1 MPRKPKPKPEP
12 AAAAAPPPAGL
23 VVRRV
28 PLDSLHADPA
38 NARTHDARNLRAIAD
53 SLAEFQQVSP
63 LVVQAGTGR
72 VIGGN
77 GRLEAM
83 RAAGWPEA
91 DVVELDIGDV
101 RAAALGIALNRTAEL
116 AGWDDTAL
124 AATLR
129 ALQSE
134 LDGDRLLAAVGY
146 DPAELDGLLERM
158 AADLAGQ
165 TEPRPGEPDGD
176 PFAQDLEAA
185 EKAFG
190 EKSGGP
196 VNTRIDVSIVCH
208 TEDQPRVLD
217 AVRNA
222 VGHIPNAKVYA

>member
-1 MPRKPKPKPEP
+1 MPKPRKPKLKP
-12 AAAAAPPPAGL
+12 AAAPPPSGL

-28 PLDSLHADPA
+28 PLDSLRGDPA
-38 NARTHDARNLRAIAD
+38 NARTHDSRNLQAITD
-53 SLAEFQQVSP
+53 SLAEFQQVEP
-63 LVVQAGTGR
+63 LVVQAGTGK

-77 GRLEAM
+77 GRLAAM
-83 RAAGWPEA
+83 RAAGWAEA
-91 DVVELDIGDV
+91 DVVEVECDNV

-116 AGWDDTAL
+116 AGWDNTAL
-124 AATLR
+124 ATTLR
-129 ALQSE
+129 ALQAE
-134 LDGDRLLAAVGY
+134 VDGDRLLGAVGY
-146 DPAELDGLLERM
+146 EPAELDGLLERM

-165 TEPRPGEPDGD
+165 TEPRLTEPDGD
-176 PFAQDLEAA
+176 PFAQDAESV
-185 EKAFG
+185 EKAFA

-196 VNTRIDVSIVCH
+196 VNTRLNISVVCH